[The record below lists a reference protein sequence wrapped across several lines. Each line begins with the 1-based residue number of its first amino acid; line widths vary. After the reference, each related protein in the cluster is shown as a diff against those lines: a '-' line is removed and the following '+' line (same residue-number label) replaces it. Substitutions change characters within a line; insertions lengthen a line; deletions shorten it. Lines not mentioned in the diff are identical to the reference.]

1 MEHDA
6 YPYGTRLGSPYR
18 RRPGSFLGRN
28 LWAGLVSLAFMVLSL
43 AIYAVPVHA
52 QTQAVARQEN
62 TRSFGYVT
70 GGPALGY
77 TNATT
82 SYTALTG
89 ATVNNSTVNDPAQ
102 LSFQNSTVYETETL
116 RVTWS
121 VDAIKATATTGTC
134 GVYLNGV
141 LVARSPRTLGAGAN
155 GVIGGYLELSKQNG
169 DNMNTGSGTQTQTV
183 ALYCKSGDTNTFTVN
198 AFSLN
203 VQEAY

>member
-1 MEHDA
+1 MKDTFFSRSA
-6 YPYGTRLGSPYR
+6 GT
-18 RRPGSFLGRN
+18 
-28 LWAGLVSLAFMVLSL
+28 ALVALSL
-43 AIYAVPVHA
+43 MVAAMVIYAAPAHA
-52 QTQAVARQEN
+52 QFAAVPRQDN

-82 SYTALTG
+82 SYTQVTG
-89 ATVNNSTVNDPAQ
+89 ATVNNATVNDPGQ
-102 LSFQNSTVYETETL
+102 LSFQNSSTYEAETL
-116 RVTWS
+116 RVLWS

-141 LVARSPRTLGAGAN
+141 LVARSPRTLGGVVNGNIGA
-155 GVIGGYLELSKQNG
+155 YLELSKANG

-203 VQEAY
+203 VQEVY